1 MHQLLTHAFVDADP
15 PLGRPAAGYLVS
27 KRLIDLALASLL
39 LIVCLPV
46 MLVIASAVK
55 LDSPGAVLYRQFRVG
70 YRGKSFYMLKFR
82 SMRPERRNRCIL
94 INFPD
99 RRRGL
104 KVASDPRITRVGRI
118 LRRTS
123 LDELPQLL
131 NILRGEMSFVGPR
144 PELPELVAH
153 YRGPHYMR
161 HAVVPGLTGWWQV
174 HGRCL
179 RGDGCVPADDLDRKL
194 ADDLY
199 YLEHRSL
206 GFDARVLLLT
216 MPVVLSGRGSL

>member
-1 MHQLLTHAFVDADP
+1 MQQVLTDVLVDSDP
-15 PLGRPAAGYLVS
+15 VLARRVQGYVVS
-27 KRLIDLALASLL
+27 KRVVDIVLASTLL
-39 LIVCLPV
+39 VVCCPV
-46 MLVIASAVK
+46 MLFIALAIR
-55 LDSPGAVLYRQFRVG
+55 LESPGGVVYRQDRVG
-70 YRGKSFYMLKFR
+70 YRGKLFCMLKFR
-82 SMRPERRNRCIL
+82 SMRPERRNHCLPID
-94 INFPD
+94 FPD
-99 RRRGL
+99 RRRAL
-104 KVASDPRITRVGRI
+104 KVERDPRITRVGRI

-153 YRGPHYMR
+153 YRPPHRLR
-161 HAVVPGLTGWWQV
+161 HTVVPGLTGWWQI

-179 RGDGCVPADDLDRKL
+179 RGDGCVPADDLDCKL

-206 GFDARVLLLT
+206 GFDTRVLLLT
-216 MPVVLSGRGSL
+216 MPVVLSGRGSM

>member
-1 MHQLLTHAFVDADP
+1 MLLV
-15 PLGRPAAGYLVS
+15 
-27 KRLIDLALASLL
+27 ALA
-39 LIVCLPV
+39 
-46 MLVIASAVK
+46 VK
-55 LDSPGAVLYRQFRVG
+55 FDSPGAVLYRQYRVG
-70 YRGKSFYMLKFR
+70 YRGKSFCMLKFR
-82 SMRPERRNRCIL
+82 SMRPERRNRNIF
-94 INFPD
+94 IDFPD
-99 RRRGL
+99 RRRAL
-104 KVASDPRITRVGRI
+104 KVQSDPRITRVGRI

-153 YRGPHYMR
+153 YRLAHYMR
-161 HAVVPGLTGWWQV
+161 HAIAPGLTGWWQV

-179 RGDGCVPADDLDRKL
+179 RSDGCVPADDLDCKL

-206 GFDARVLLLT
+206 RFDAIVLLLT
-216 MPVVLSGRGSL
+216 VPVIMSGRGAT

>member
-1 MHQLLTHAFVDADP
+1 MQQFLLDAFENAE
-15 PLGRPAAGYLVS
+15 PLVGRPAMGYLVS
-27 KRLIDLALASLL
+27 KRVFDIVLASLL
-39 LIVCLPV
+39 LSVSFPV
-46 MLVIASAVK
+46 MLLVALAVK
-55 LDSPGAVLYRQFRVG
+55 LDSPGAVLYRQYRVG
-70 YRGKSFYMLKFR
+70 YRGKSFCMLKFR
-82 SMRPERRNRCIL
+82 TMRPERRNRRML
-94 INFPD
+94 IDFPD
-99 RRRGL
+99 RRRAL
-104 KVASDPRITRVGRI
+104 KVESDPRITRVGRV

-153 YRGPHYMR
+153 YRMPHFMR

-174 HGRCL
+174 QGRCR
-179 RGDGCVPADDLDRKL
+179 RGTGCVPADDLDCKL

-216 MPVVLSGRGSL
+216 VPVVMSGRGAT

>member
-1 MHQLLTHAFVDADP
+1 MHQVLTDAFVDYDP
-15 PLGRPAAGYLVS
+15 LVGRPAPGYLVS
-27 KRLIDLALASLL
+27 KRVFDILLASLL
-39 LIVCLPV
+39 LIAAVPV
-46 MLVIASAVK
+46 LLLIALAVK
-55 LDSPGAVLYRQFRVG
+55 LDSPGAILYRQHRVG
-70 YRGKSFYMLKFR
+70 YRGKSFCMLKFR
-82 SMRPERRNRCIL
+82 SMRPERRNRCTL
-94 INFPD
+94 IDFPD
-99 RRRGL
+99 RRRAL
-104 KVASDPRITRVGRI
+104 KVGSDPRITRVGRI

-153 YRGPHYMR
+153 YRVPHYIR

-179 RGDGCVPADDLDRKL
+179 RSDGCVPAEDLDCKL

-199 YLEHRSL
+199 YLQHRSL
-206 GFDARVLLLT
+206 RFDARVLLLT
-216 MPVVLSGRGSL
+216 VPVVMSGRGAT